1 MLSLSSDGMQGILYL
16 MQWMSDQR
24 KLNPQRMVKKAIAQ
38 DFGMHIVTHL
48 QQCAYKANEGVQLWL
63 VW

>member
-1 MLSLSSDGMQGILYL
+1 
-16 MQWMSDQR
+16 
-24 KLNPQRMVKKAIAQ
+24 MVKKAIAQ